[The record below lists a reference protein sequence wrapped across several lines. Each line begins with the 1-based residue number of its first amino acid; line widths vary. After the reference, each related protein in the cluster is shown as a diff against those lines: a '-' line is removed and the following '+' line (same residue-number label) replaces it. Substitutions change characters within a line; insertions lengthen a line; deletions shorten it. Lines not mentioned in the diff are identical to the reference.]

1 MSRLKSVPP
10 DSLFLFL
17 ALYGGGYPTA
27 KSSDFLEFSE
37 RKQCYA
43 TIFIHSSK
51 KTFDSN
57 TQDLNNIGLRIQN
70 VKFEICKG
78 CFKNYSCVIQNWIK
92 DIFDLLLILQPI
104 FQKKNNNLFVF
115 LCNSKLS
122 CNCIPFYYQLKKG
135 TN

>member
-17 ALYGGGYPTA
+17 ALYGGAIQPQNPLI
-27 KSSDFLEFSE
+27 SWNF
-37 RKQCYA
+37 RKGNNVMQHYSF
-43 TIFIHSSK
+43 TRQK

-57 TQDLNNIGLRIQN
+57 MQDLNNIGLRIQN
-70 VKFEICKG
+70 VKFEIFQG
-78 CFKNYSCVIQNWIK
+78 CFSCVIQNWIK
-92 DIFDLLLILQPI
+92 DIFDLLLILLLI

-115 LCNSKLS
+115 SKLS
-122 CNCIPFYYQLKKG
+122 CNCIPFYHQLKKG